1 MESAPLEERPKGGRS
16 FRPRLKRP
24 LPTPTLLR
32 GYLVVGSLVLASFAL
47 FYANR
52 VVNRLNDQTRAL
64 SAVMARVIALSSA
77 QVREYPDSS
86 LVELYKELIGP
97 ITFPIIITDP
107 EGRPRVRGNSPQ
119 LRAIRLTDEELSAED
134 LRRPGPELALLLDRV
149 DQFDRKQ
156 PPEPLISPRD
166 GSVLGYLHYGPTGI
180 VEEIRWVP
188 WLLFGVAAL
197 FATVGIVWFRSLR
210 RSEQNR
216 IWAGMAKETAH
227 QLGTPISSLMGWL
240 ELARDQAVARP
251 DGVTEL
257 PTALFADV
265 EREIAADL
273 ERLRKVASR
282 FGHIGS
288 LPALSPQDIVPIVA
302 STVGYYRRRLPQ
314 QGLGM
319 TLTESFDPDVPPVNV
334 NAELMG
340 WVVEN
345 LVKNAIDASDA
356 KTGHIDVSVRRRPE
370 SETVEISVKDNG
382 RGIPAAQQRR
392 VFEPGFSTKKRGW
405 GLGLTLVRRIV
416 EDYHGG
422 RVELR
427 SSAPGQGSEFVVCF
441 PV

>member
-1 MESAPLEERPKGGRS
+1 MASTPGEGRAS
-16 FRPRLKRP
+16 IRRAFRSRLKRP

-52 VVNRLNDQTRAL
+52 VVNRLNEQTRAL
-64 SAVMARVIALSSA
+64 SGVMARVIASSAA

-86 LVELYKELIGP
+86 LVLMYRELIGP
-97 ITFPIIITDP
+97 ISFPIIITD
-107 EGRPRVRGNSPQ
+107 EGGRPQVWRNDPA
-119 LRAIRLTDEELSAED
+119 LDAIRLSDEEIAAAD
-134 LRRPGPELALLLDRV
+134 LRHPEPAMARLLQFV
-149 DQFDRKQ
+149 AEFDRERR
-156 PPEPLISPRD
+156 PVPLVSPRD
-166 GSVLGYLHYGPTGI
+166 GTVLGYLHYGTTGI
-180 VEEIRWVP
+180 VREIRWVP
-188 WLLFGVAAL
+188 WLLFFAAAL

-240 ELARDQAVARP
+240 ELARDQAVSRP
-251 DGVTEL
+251 DGITEL
-257 PTALFADV
+257 PTPLFADI
-265 EREIAADL
+265 EREIASDL

-288 LPALSPQDIVPIVA
+288 LPALTPQDIVPIVA

-319 TLTESFDPDVPPVNV
+319 TLTESFDADVPPINV

-356 KTGHIDVSVRRRPE
+356 KTGRIDVSVRRRPE
-370 SETVEISVKDNG
+370 SETVEIAVKDNG
-382 RGIPAAQQRR
+382 KGIPPADQKR
-392 VFEPGFSTKKRGW
+392 VFEPGFTTRKRGW

-427 SSAPGQGSEFVVCF
+427 WSAPGQGSEFVVCF

>member
-1 MESAPLEERPKGGRS
+1 
-16 FRPRLKRP
+16 
-24 LPTPTLLR
+24 
-32 GYLVVGSLVLASFAL
+32 
-47 FYANR
+47 
-52 VVNRLNDQTRAL
+52 
-64 SAVMARVIALSSA
+64 
-77 QVREYPDSS
+77 
-86 LVELYKELIGP
+86 
-97 ITFPIIITDP
+97 
-107 EGRPRVRGNSPQ
+107 
-119 LRAIRLTDEELSAED
+119 
-134 LRRPGPELALLLDRV
+134 
-149 DQFDRKQ
+149 
-156 PPEPLISPRD
+156 
-166 GSVLGYLHYGPTGI
+166 
-180 VEEIRWVP
+180 
-188 WLLFGVAAL
+188 
-197 FATVGIVWFRSLR
+197 
-210 RSEQNR
+210 
-216 IWAGMAKETAH
+216 
-227 QLGTPISSLMGWL
+227 MGWL

-251 DGVTEL
+251 DGITEI
-257 PTALFADV
+257 PTPLFVDV
-265 EREIAADL
+265 EREIASDL

-302 STVGYYRRRLPQ
+302 STVSYYRRRLPQ

-319 TLTESFDPDVPPVNV
+319 TLTESFDEDVPPINV

-382 RGIPAAQQRR
+382 RGIPPAQQRR
-392 VFEPGFSTKKRGW
+392 VFEPGFTTRKRGW

-427 SSAPGQGSEFVVCF
+427 WSVPGQGSEFVVCF